1 MLPVQDISLEG
12 RWAVDVCGLRTS
24 APAAAV
30 RFAFEGPFVELEM
43 EGAARWKVEIDG
55 EEKPELCTGRRS
67 VYRIAGLWD
76 CAHEIRMA
84 KKTET
89 ESGKCQLY
97 AIRAN
102 ALSAPSRLKK
112 TFRLEFIGDSYTV
125 GFGNAAPDPFSGDA
139 LTTTDATLG
148 YGALVAEKLNAEFAI
163 NAYSGRGLVQ
173 NYMGI
178 APDWTIPRLLN
189 YTLGGEAPRG
199 NSPIWDF
206 SQYIPDVVCLFVG
219 INDWQGEY
227 AHPQPGNFDSAYS
240 RFLDVLRSHY
250 DSHFLLIST
259 ETFPGNYL
267 PERVESVFARELSR
281 GNRDVSHCFLETSRR
296 QGLDFHPD
304 LECHRRMAALLSQKI
319 SEILTRRKG
328 F

>member
-1 MLPVQDISLEG
+1 MV
-12 RWAVDVCGLRTS
+12 
-24 APAAAV
+24 
-30 RFAFEGPFVELEM
+30 
-43 EGAARWKVEIDG
+43 
-55 EEKPELCTGRRS
+55 
-67 VYRIAGLWD
+67 
-76 CAHEIRMA
+76 

-89 ESGKCQLY
+89 EFGKCQIY
-97 AIRAN
+97 EIRAN
-102 ALSAPSRLKK
+102 ALAAPPHREKQ
-112 TFRLEFIGDSYTV
+112 FRLEFIGDSYTV

-148 YGALVAEKLNAEFAI
+148 YGALVAEKLNAECAI

-173 NYMGI
+173 NYMGV

-206 SQYIPDVVCLFVG
+206 SKYIPDVVCLFVG

-227 AHPQPGNFDSAYS
+227 AHPEPEKFDAAYTLL
-240 RFLDVLRSHY
+240 LDSLRSHY
-250 DSHFLLIST
+250 DAHFMLIST
-259 ETFPGNYL
+259 ETFPENRL
-267 PERVESVFARELSR
+267 PERVESVFSRELSK
-281 GNRDVSHCFLETSRR
+281 GNRDVSHCFLETPRR
-296 QGLDFHPD
+296 LGLDFHPD

-319 SEILTRRKG
+319 SEILTRRNG